1 MVVSGKYI
9 KQFDQVMA
17 AVRSLVAV
25 RDARVEPNAV
35 FIMGQVDTKTL
46 NSLFPQVNKIPLVN
60 TSMHNG
66 QH

>member
-46 NSLFPQVNKIPLVN
+46 NGLFPQVNKIPLVN